1 MSKGKRHKP
10 IAASSRRVGRMAWIA
25 GGIGLA
31 AVVTVGVAVFAGRSD
46 ERATPSLTG
55 SRSTES
61 QLITSALP
69 VVDVYK
75 SPTCGCC
82 SKWVDHLGE
91 EGFEVRSTDT
101 SDLADFKASH
111 GVPRQV
117 ESCHTAL
124 VAGYVVEGHVPASDI
139 ERLLRKRPAT
149 IRGVAVPGMPIGS
162 PGMEVPG
169 TKAQPYDVIAFD
181 KNGRTDVFASHG
193 R

>member
-10 IAASSRRVGRMAWIA
+10 TAAPSRRVGRTTWIA

-46 ERATPSLTG
+46 ERDTPSLTA

-61 QLITSALP
+61 QLSTSALP

-75 SPTCGCC
+75 SLTCGCC
-82 SKWVDHLGE
+82 SKWVDHRRE
-91 EGFEVRSTDT
+91 EGFEVRTTDT

-111 GVPRQV
+111 GVPREV

-124 VAGYVVEGHVPASDI
+124 VGGYVVEGHVPASDI
-139 ERLLRKRPAT
+139 QRLLREHPG

-162 PGMEVPG
+162 PGMEIPG

-181 KNGRTDVFASHG
+181 RAARTDVFASHG